1 MRLILTSDFPSSA
14 PAEVVE
20 RLRAAGDSPRIAWI
34 PPDTDGSHAHFD
46 AARQRFSALGFD
58 RLEPCDIDREK
69 DDVQLAY
76 LHEFDVIYLSGGDPV
91 RFRYN
96 MFRAGLSG
104 GLRRCLAAGRLVVAA
119 SGGSLLLTP
128 NVSIFRLQAESVET
142 VLDDRGRFDAMGAVS
157 YEVFP
162 HANRCDTG
170 LVAKVRRYS
179 EHVDNDIVALSDGA
193 AMFHSGDSFE
203 AVGEVTRYRLG
214 AAVT

>member
-20 RLRAAGDSPRIAWI
+20 CLKAAGDSPRIAWI
-34 PPDTDGSHAHFD
+34 PPDTEGSRSHFD

-91 RFRYN
+91 RFRVN
-96 MFRAGLSG
+96 LFRSGLSG
-104 GLRRCLAAGRLVVAA
+104 QLRRCLTAGRLVVAA

-128 NVSIFRLQAESVET
+128 NVSIFRLQTESVDT
-142 VLDDRGRFDAMGAVS
+142 VLDHRGRFDAMSAVA
-157 YEVFP
+157 YEVLP
-162 HANRCDTG
+162 HANRCDAA
-170 LVAKVRRYS
+170 LLDKVRRYS
-179 EHVDNDIVALSDGA
+179 EHVANDVVALSDGA
-193 AMFHSGDSFE
+193 ALLHSGDSVA
-203 AVGEVTRYRLG
+203 AVGNVARYRLG
-214 AAVT
+214 ATVT